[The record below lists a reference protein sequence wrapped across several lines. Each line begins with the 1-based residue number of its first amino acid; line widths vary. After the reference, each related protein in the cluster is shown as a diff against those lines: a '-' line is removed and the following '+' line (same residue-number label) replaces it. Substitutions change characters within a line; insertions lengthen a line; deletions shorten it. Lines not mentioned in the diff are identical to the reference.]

1 MAVISGPRAQSATR
15 TRSHT
20 PGPARIRRMNSR
32 AGAVGSAA
40 DWATTRQHR
49 IRSPPT
55 GIGDGN
61 GHGDSSIHRSRTSV
75 TR

>member
-1 MAVISGPRAQSATR
+1 
-15 TRSHT
+15 
-20 PGPARIRRMNSR
+20 MNSR

-40 DWATTRQHR
+40 DWASTRQHR

-75 TR
+75 IR